1 MAFLL
6 LFDPRKPTDIGKM
19 SAMDFAVRRTG
30 KLNKISYNSLTN
42 YFHTIQTALHA
53 AGGFSHSGRSLMT
66 LAVSAYV
73 EVANALRKLSTLDTP
88 GNGDSFNIDKR
99 DETRRQ
105 LEDQFKTGRNI
116 HV

>member
-1 MAFLL
+1 
-6 LFDPRKPTDIGKM
+6 
-19 SAMDFAVRRTG
+19 MDFAVRRTG

-73 EVANALRKLSTLDTP
+73 EVANALHELSILDTP
-88 GNGDSFNIDKR
+88 GISDSFNIDKR

-105 LEDQFKTGRNI
+105 LGDQFKTGRVI
-116 HV
+116 HVWHRREFSTLIP